1 MTRRRWSLALAV
13 VFAGLLVWYITYTQR
28 IVEAL
33 QADGAVLTEVF
44 AAVQE
49 WASDPDPASSDQT
62 LFELQRLVLEM
73 GVPLVYMDAADSVL
87 AAVNLPFEANPA
99 TPEGQATIRAYAD
112 QLSARQ
118 SAVEDPAGNHIYFG
132 DTPVVRQLR
141 WVPWLQVGGFVFVAL
156 VGFLV
161 IRFQRRA
168 ETERAWAGMARELA
182 HQLGTPLS
190 SMEGWLELMKLPP
203 DERPEGLAAGEIA
216 RGVEEDL
223 ERLERVSRRFE
234 LIGRSPDLHPL
245 SLSTVGRELETYIR
259 ARLPRFGS
267 DVRLIVDIPESLPLI
282 RGNGVLLVWA
292 LENLVKNSLDAL
304 AGQGGR
310 IMIYARA
317 ETPGWVTLRVRDTGP
332 GVAADVRERLFDP
345 GVTSKETGW
354 GVGLALARRIFESMH
369 GGRIELLERNRRG
382 ATFQVRLPAL
392 AESSGP
398 EPLADPQHAGPSSH
412 PLAPPRA
419 SG

>member
-1 MTRRRWSLALAV
+1 
-13 VFAGLLVWYITYTQR
+13 
-28 IVEAL
+28 
-33 QADGAVLTEVF
+33 
-44 AAVQE
+44 
-49 WASDPDPASSDQT
+49 
-62 LFELQRLVLEM
+62 
-73 GVPLVYMDAADSVL
+73 
-87 AAVNLPFEANPA
+87 
-99 TPEGQATIRAYAD
+99 
-112 QLSARQ
+112 
-118 SAVEDPAGNHIYFG
+118 
-132 DTPVVRQLR
+132 
-141 WVPWLQVGGFVFVAL
+141 
-156 VGFLV
+156 
-161 IRFQRRA
+161 
-168 ETERAWAGMARELA
+168 
-182 HQLGTPLS
+182 
-190 SMEGWLELMKLPP
+190 
-203 DERPEGLAAGEIA
+203 
-216 RGVEEDL
+216 
-223 ERLERVSRRFE
+223 
-234 LIGRSPDLHPL
+234 
-245 SLSTVGRELETYIR
+245 LETYIR